1 MRIYINN
8 LNLEILDD
16 IADIFKN
23 YLIKTE
29 TNFELYTNEG
39 IYKIEDKNI
48 YLLDVEDKEVSIY
61 ENYYNNFTLLLDQ
74 SILNKNLVKSVHG
87 ENHSFFL
94 IKKNVYKINKNS
106 DINLIITYS
115 SENHEIIPSANDI
128 YFESSKD
135 IDINNYFVK
144 NELIEFLSI
153 LN

>member
-8 LNLEILDD
+8 LNLDILDD
-16 IADIFKN
+16 IANVFKD

-29 TNFELYTNEG
+29 NNFELYTSEG

-48 YLLDVEDKEVSIY
+48 YLLDIEDKGIVIY
-61 ENYYNNFTLLLDQ
+61 ENYYKNFTLLADQ

-87 ENHSFFL
+87 DNHTFFF
-94 IKKNVYKINKNS
+94 IKKNIYKINTKSN
-106 DINLIITYS
+106 INLIITYS
-115 SENHEIIPSANDI
+115 SENHTINPSANDI
-128 YFESSKD
+128 FFESNTD
-135 IDINNYFVK
+135 IDINNHFVK